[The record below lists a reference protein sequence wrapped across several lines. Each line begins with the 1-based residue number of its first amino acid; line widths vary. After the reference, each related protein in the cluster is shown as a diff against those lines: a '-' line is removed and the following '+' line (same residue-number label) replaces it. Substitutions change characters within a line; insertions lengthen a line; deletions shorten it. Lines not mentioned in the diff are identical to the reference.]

1 MNKLAAAVEYESKE
15 ELEAKE
21 KARFIKVLNHKLKK
35 VEQKLDDL
43 WFEIKNTKQERM

>member
-1 MNKLAAAVEYESKE
+1 MAVVLHESKE

-21 KARFIKVLNHKLKK
+21 KARSIKALNHKLKK

-43 WFEIKNTKQERM
+43 WFEIENTK